1 MDYLQQPRFNGVN
14 NDALARIAANNRR
27 IDELK
32 KELAMLKADSQDYE
46 LAANR
51 ARAKDFGNAT
61 FHLNRPSYRW
71 QQQRNE
77 ADNIAVR
84 QDEML
89 RDYMKA
95 LNKLQY
101 IENESQEN
109 NVRAE
114 LEYYAGKLDKMG
126 VDHPPI
132 PNRTFV
138 NVNKDTNDQSSP
150 KYSDDFKAKADS
162 LFVVGNDGIERVKD
176 KTEALKFIEGT
187 KAVNGYESNK
197 ELNDIVRRI
206 EKAIAVDEDKYTE
219 ENRKKYIAENY
230 SNGWKTPEARDY
242 YNKSYSQMKNPSA
255 EAIAEHERISKA
267 KTYGEIKEAN
277 RRLFKALEGAIK
289 ARDYEDAYDDL
300 NDKKVEV
307 FIGSPFRDS
316 YVLDVVRDGND
327 IVYKYNGKFVKRVKK
342 R

>member
-61 FHLNRPSYRW
+61 YHLNRQSYRW

-77 ADNIAVR
+77 TENLAVKKE
-84 QDEML
+84 EML
-89 RDYMKA
+89 RDYEKA
-95 LNKLQY
+95 LNKMQY
-101 IENESQEN
+101 VENDQQEKA
-109 NVRAE
+109 VQAE
-114 LEYYAGKLDKMG
+114 INYYASKLDKMG
-126 VDHPPI
+126 VDY
-132 PNRTFV
+132 
-138 NVNKDTNDQSSP
+138 P
-150 KYSDDFKAKADS
+150 KYVAGEKKSETPRLSGEFKAQADN
-162 LFVVGNDGIERVKD
+162 LFVVSNDGTERVKD
-176 KTEALKFIEGT
+176 KTEALKFVEGV

-197 ELNDIVRRI
+197 ELQDIVRRV
-206 EKAIAVDEDKYTE
+206 EKAVALDEDKYTE

-267 KTYGEIKEAN
+267 KTYGEIEEAN

-307 FIGSPFRDS
+307 FVGSPFRDS

-327 IVYKYNGKFVKRVKK
+327 IVYKYNGKVVKRVKK

>member
-77 ADNIAVR
+77 EENLAVKKE
-84 QDEML
+84 EML
-89 RDYMKA
+89 RDYEKA
-95 LNKLQY
+95 LNKMQY
-101 IENESQEN
+101 VENDQQEKA
-109 NVRAE
+109 VQAE
-114 LEYYAGKLDKMG
+114 INYYASKLDKMG
-126 VDHPPI
+126 VDY
-132 PNRTFV
+132 
-138 NVNKDTNDQSSP
+138 P
-150 KYSDDFKAKADS
+150 KYVAGEKKSETPRLSGEFKAQADN
-162 LFVVGNDGIERVKD
+162 LFVVSNDGTERVKD
-176 KTEALKFIEGT
+176 KTEALKFVEGV

-197 ELNDIVRRI
+197 ELQDIVRRV
-206 EKAIAVDEDKYTE
+206 EKAVALDEDKYTE

-267 KTYGEIKEAN
+267 KTYGEIEEAN
-277 RRLFKALEGAIK
+277 RRLFKALDGAIK
-289 ARDYEDAYDDL
+289 AQDYEDAYDDL

-307 FIGSPFRDS
+307 FVGSPSFSKS
-316 YVLDVVRDGND
+316 YILDVVRDGND